1 MRGEPE
7 PASSP
12 GIAELIQQL
21 DRAVELGDVHRTTA
35 AIKRTLSDLIRAGRI
50 QLPPRFFEPLP
61 AQLRPPPAASRRR
74 ARLQRDRH
82 DLGTGQ
88 GTALHDHGGI
98 WCVEGVVAGEM
109 AVVQYELVD
118 PPPAAPNRLH
128 SRHCRPRT
136 QRSRRLPPDA
146 ELRYRFAPRGR
157 VHALAGASGALI
169 PPFEYHTL
177 ANALPDR
184 ASVTLHVYGGE
195 MSSCHLFEPLGDGT
209 FRRVD
214 EAARPQQLT

>member
-1 MRGEPE
+1 MDP
-7 PASSP
+7 SSQP
-12 GIAELIQQL
+12 GIAELILQL

-50 QLPPRFFEPLP
+50 QLPQRYFEPLP
-61 AQLRPPPAASRRR
+61 HSYARRLLHR
-74 ARLQRDRH
+74 DEAR
-82 DLGTGQ
+82 GYNAIVMTWGPGQ

-109 AVVQYELVD
+109 AVVQYELVTPATPAD
-118 PPPAAPNRLH
+118 PAVAGIAAIAGPEDAADADA
-128 SRHCRPRT
+128 SAD
-136 QRSRRLPPDA
+136 PDTP
-146 ELRYRFAPRGR
+146 YRFAQRGR
-157 VHALAGASGALI
+157 VHALAGSSGALI

-209 FRRVD
+209 FRRV
-214 EAARPQQLT
+214 AKQLVLNN

>member
-1 MRGEPE
+1 ME
-7 PASSP
+7 SSNQPHPP
-12 GIAELIQQL
+12 GIRELIQQL

-35 AIKRTLSDLIRAGRI
+35 AIKRSLSDLIRAGRI
-50 QLPPRFFEPLP
+50 ELPQRYFEPLP
-61 AQLRPPPAASRRR
+61 ASYARRLLHR
-74 ARLQRDRH
+74 DDAR
-82 DLGTGQ
+82 GYNAIVMTWGPGQ

-109 AVVQYELVD
+109 AVVQYELVEPPLAPATPD
-118 PPPAAPNRLH
+118 SPAHPPLPAIPPPL
-128 SRHCRPRT
+128 
-136 QRSRRLPPDA
+136 QLPPDT
-146 ELRYRFAPRGR
+146 ERRYRFAPRGR

-195 MSSCHLFEPLGDGT
+195 MSSCHLFEPLGDGS
-209 FRRVD
+209 FRRV
-214 EAARPQQLT
+214 EKQLVLNN